1 MTDELLPFY
10 QRELHFFRKMGS
22 QFAEAHPKIAA
33 RLRLGADGSQD
44 PHVER
49 LIEAFAF
56 LNARTRLK
64 LEDDFPELAEAVLNV
79 LYPHYLAPIPSMSIV
94 RFRLDPDVAAD
105 MTDGH
110 LLPAESLLES
120 DPLNGYPCRFK
131 TCYPTR
137 LWPFSVREAK
147 FARHPYKLPQS
158 PSSDE
163 AHGILHLEMQTDSD
177 DVPFRS
183 LSMKQLRLYL
193 AGEPEEAFPLFES
206 IHNET
211 LEVVIASDDWEH
223 PAVLP
228 SDAIEMVGFGRDEGM
243 LPDNP
248 RAFSGYRLLTEFFT
262 LPEKFLFLQLN
273 LDRVPPHLRESWGR
287 TLHVFLLFREPSST
301 ILKDAQRQLERTVDS
316 TTFRL
321 GCTPI
326 INLFPLQAE
335 PIRVTQRESEYRVVP
350 DDRHPQALE
359 IYSIEQVKAS
369 HPGGGTK
376 EYQPFFSTR
385 HHQEAATQTTFWQ
398 ATREFSDQSATSIDR
413 GTEMYLRFVDLNS
426 SPATDTGATTIDVDT
441 VCLNRDLPGQ
451 MPFGGG
457 QPRLQLDGQP
467 QVSEIECLKAPT
479 NTWRPALR
487 HGVVWR
493 LASQLTLNHLVLVSD
508 DNGAD
513 ALREILS
520 LYNFADSEAI
530 NRMINGVLRVDT
542 QPQVARVGRGARSS
556 FCRGT
561 EVQIHLDEDRF
572 TGQGAFLLAA
582 VLERFLGLFAS
593 INSFTQLVL
602 TSQQRDGVIRRWSPR
617 AGEKTLL

>member
-10 QRELHFFRKMGS
+10 QRELHFFRKMGA
-22 QFAEAHPKIAA
+22 QFAKAHPKIAA

-94 RFRLDPDVAAD
+94 RFRLDPDVAGD
-105 MTDGH
+105 MIDGH
-110 LLPAESLLES
+110 TLPAGSLIET
-120 DPLNGYPCRFK
+120 DPVNGYPCRFR
-131 TCYPTR
+131 TCYPTQ
-137 LWPFSVREAK
+137 LWPFSVND
-147 FARHPYKLPQS
+147 ARFVRPPYKVPQS
-158 PSSDE
+158 PASE
-163 AHGILHLEMQTDSD
+163 ETHGILHLELKSDSD
-177 DVPFRS
+177 DAPFGALS
-183 LSMKQLRLYL
+183 LKHLRLYL
-193 AGEPEEAFPLFES
+193 AGESEEVFPLFEF

-211 LEVVIASDDWEH
+211 LEVVVVSDKWEQS
-223 PAVLP
+223 AVLP
-228 SDAIEMVGFGRDEGM
+228 ADAIEMVGFGRDEGL

-262 LPEKFLFLQLN
+262 LPEKFLYLQLD
-273 LDRVPPHLRESWGR
+273 LERIPRHLRDTWG
-287 TLHVFLLFREPSST
+287 TDLNVFLLFREPSST
-301 ILKDAQRQLERTVDS
+301 ILKDAQKQLERTVDAK
-316 TTFRL
+316 TFRP
-321 GCTPI
+321 GCTPV

-335 PIRVTQRESEYRVVP
+335 PIRVTHRETEYRVVP

-359 IYSIEQVKAS
+359 IYSIGKVTAS
-369 HPGGGTK
+369 HPGSTTT

-385 HHQEAATQTTFWQ
+385 HHQEASAQTTFWQ
-398 ATREFSDQSATSIDR
+398 ATREVSDQSAASIDR
-413 GTEMYLRFVDLNS
+413 GTEMYLRLVDLNS
-426 SPATDTGATTIDVDT
+426 SPATDSDTTTINVDT
-441 VCLNRDLPGQ
+441 VCLNRDLPGEL
-451 MPFGGG
+451 PFGGG

-467 QVSEIECLKAPT
+467 QVSEVECLTAPT

-487 HGVVWR
+487 HGVIWR
-493 LASQLTLNHLVLVSD
+493 VASQLTLNHLVLVND
-508 DNGAD
+508 ENGAE
-513 ALREILS
+513 ALREILR
-520 LYNFADSEAI
+520 LYNFSDSEAI
-530 NRMINGVLRVDT
+530 NRMIDGVLRVDT
-542 QPQVARVGRGARSS
+542 QPQVARVGRGSRSS

-561 EVQIHLDEDRF
+561 EIKILLDEDRF

-602 TSQQRDGVIRRWSPR
+602 TTQQRDGVIRQWAPR